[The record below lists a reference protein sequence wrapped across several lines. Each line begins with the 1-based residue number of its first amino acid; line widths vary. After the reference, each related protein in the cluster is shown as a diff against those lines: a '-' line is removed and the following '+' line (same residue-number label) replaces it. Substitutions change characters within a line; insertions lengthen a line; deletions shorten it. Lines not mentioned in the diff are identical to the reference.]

1 MPAGDPAPAI
11 EEAPPLRPTENVLG
25 SLDVD
30 LTRQLRFGRGVILIT
45 DQRLVTRFPDATGW
59 QAWDLHPGLSLAH
72 HDHAGVG
79 TLELHDAQGRLA
91 VWRYTLGH
99 NPAALRLLGQF
110 ERAREALAGGAPSA
124 SEDVAPAD
132 QAEDEEGVPDQ
143 PPSTW
148 TLLRLWRFARPY
160 QWQLLAGFV
169 LMLAATAA
177 TLVPPY
183 LTMPL
188 MDKVLIPF
196 QSGQQIDTG
205 YVALLLTGL
214 LGSALL
220 AWGLGWAKTY
230 ILALVSERIGAD
242 LRTITYEHLL
252 KLSLEYFGGRR
263 TGDLMARIGSE
274 TDRINIFLSLH
285 LLDFATD
292 VLMIAMTAAILFSI
306 DPTLALVT

>member
-1 MPAGDPAPAI
+1 MGEGA
-11 EEAPPLRPTENVLG
+11 PLRPTENVLG
-25 SLDVD
+25 VLDVD
-30 LTRQLRFGRGVILIT
+30 LTRQLRFGSGVILIT

-59 QAWDLHPGLSLAH
+59 QAWDLRPGLALTH

-79 TLELHDAQGRLA
+79 ALELRDAQGRLA

-99 NPAALRLLGQF
+99 NPAALRFLGLF
-110 ERAREALAGGAPSA
+110 ERAAQALAGGPSPPAEEAAPIA
-124 SEDVAPAD
+124 GGVTEEEDSG
-132 QAEDEEGVPDQ
+132 EPDK

-160 QWQLLAGFV
+160 QWQLLAGFL

-205 YVALLLTGL
+205 YVALLLSGL

-242 LRTITYEHLL
+242 LRTTTYEHLL

-263 TGDLMARIGSE
+263 TGDPGS
-274 TDRINIFLSLH
+274 RSQ
-285 LLDFATD
+285 
-292 VLMIAMTAAILFSI
+292 
-306 DPTLALVT
+306 